1 MLDGKSFI
9 ESGKNKSWFDGI
21 LCLLV
26 ILNFLLVVLLRLYGT
41 AMYPFFV
48 LVLIWIASY
57 TGLLTLLIRRERLTD
72 TALISRKVH
81 LLALIVLAVIF
92 RCVFLG
98 ITDYISL
105 DPGWYVDFGRLMHSG
120 YTPYVD
126 FYFPY
131 PPVFA
136 YVIYAVTAFLPTVD
150 GFRMFSILMDAGVIV
165 VLWKLARRFVGV
177 KGASTAVI
185 AYALLPL
192 SIFESGWNAH
202 FEPLPNLLLL
212 LALWLFIENR
222 YKESGALL
230 GLSIATKIYPAI
242 VAPIFIY
249 AIKGWR
255 NRITYTLS
263 ICLAGL
269 LSYLPLLL
277 PAWLLELNNATGPLQ
292 QPSPSGVLDP
302 IIGFLQTLPPAA
314 VVVSLAIALT
324 TVLAVIYFLRLLS
337 QDTPNA
343 KMRIYYSA
351 GSAIG
356 LILVL
361 VGGFAGLFSLLP
373 FSTMA
378 DWRFPIDIGIVRGFV
393 SMCVGLAIIANVR
406 RDRADGVLRNKA
418 KETLLLLIGSTALLV
433 IVLSRLFFF
442 GWYLLWSIPFFLLL
456 RDRRLGYIVII
467 GLLLIFPNY
476 GSDNFSSV
484 GIRETRYWED
494 NFDSMNDW
502 SMHFNIKNSSVN
514 ASDLSMN
521 VTSDENGAQFRFD
534 TRSIVNSSFLD
545 DISFSYTQNVS
556 IVFDDSIDF
565 VTRIAASWD
574 WAFGHLAEMSL
585 TFKGNDSNGGSID
598 GSIIPRT
605 SVYTNISSIEKRYAF
620 SNAGSPTG
628 DGLVTLLNLT
638 IFPLQQAEASY
649 QVDYMY
655 TTHVGILQPLYFF
668 FIPAI
673 GSVLLITFVA
683 LSRELDRE
691 RTNDTRIER
700 NNLQNKAQQD
710 IRTLGSS
717 Q

>member
-1 MLDGKSFI
+1 MLDSTNFTKLGKH
-9 ESGKNKSWFDGI
+9 KRWYDGS
-21 LCLLV
+21 LFLLTV
-26 ILNFLLVVLLRLYGT
+26 LNLLLVVLLRFYGS
-41 AMYPFFV
+41 AMYPFFN

-57 TGLLTLLIRRERLTD
+57 TSLIALLIRRERLTE
-72 TALISRKVH
+72 TVLISKKVH
-81 LLALIVLAVIF
+81 LLALIAVAILF

-98 ITDYISL
+98 TNEIVSL
-105 DPGWYVDFGRLMHSG
+105 DPRWYIDFGRLMHSG
-120 YTPYVD
+120 YTPYVG

-136 YVIYAVTAFLPTVD
+136 YIVYTVTALLPTID
-150 GFRMFSILMDAGVIV
+150 GFRMFSILTDAGVII
-165 VLWKLARRFVGV
+165 VLWKLAQKLVGV

-185 AYALLPL
+185 AYALLPV

-222 YKESGALL
+222 YKGSGVLL

-249 AIKGWR
+249 TIKGWR

-263 ICLAGL
+263 VCLAGL
-269 LSYLPLLL
+269 LSYLPLML
-277 PAWLLELNNATGPLQ
+277 PAWLLGLNGANASLQ
-292 QPSPSGVLDP
+292 EPSSSGVLDP

-314 VVVSLAIALT
+314 VAVSLAIALA

-343 KMRIYYSA
+343 KMKIYYSA
-351 GSAIG
+351 GGMLG

-361 VGGFAGLFSLLP
+361 VGGVAGIFPLLP
-373 FSTMA
+373 LSTIP
-378 DWRFPIDIGIVRGFV
+378 DWRFPIDIGIVRGLV
-393 SMCVGLAIIANVR
+393 TVCVGLAIIVNVR
-406 RDRADGVLRNKA
+406 RDRASGSLGNKT
-418 KETLLLLIGSTALLV
+418 KETLLLLIGSTALLI

-442 GWYLLWSIPFFLLL
+442 GWYLLWSIPFFLLM

-476 GSDNFSSV
+476 TSDNFSSL
-484 GIRETRYWED
+484 GIKETRYWED
-494 NFDSMNDW
+494 NFDSVNDW
-502 SMHFNIKNSSVN
+502 SMHINIKGSSVN

-521 VTSDENGAQFRFD
+521 VISDENGARFRFD
-534 TRSIVNSSFLD
+534 TRNIVNSSFLEN
-545 DISFSYTQNVS
+545 ISFSYTQNVS
-556 IVFDDSIDF
+556 IVFNDSIDF

-585 TFKGNDSNGGSID
+585 TFKGNDSNGRSID
-598 GSIIPRT
+598 GSIIPT
-605 SVYTNISSIEKRYAF
+605 TNIYTNISSIEKRYAF
-620 SNAGSPTG
+620 SNAGSLTG
-628 DGLVTLLNLT
+628 DGLVTLLNVT

-649 QVDYMY
+649 KVDYIY
-655 TTHVGILQPLYFF
+655 TTHVGILRPLYFF
-668 FIPAI
+668 FIPAL
-673 GSVLLITFVA
+673 SSMLLIPFVA

-691 RTNDTRIER
+691 RTNDNRIEQK
-700 NNLQNKAQQD
+700 NLQNNAKQGNQSANN
-710 IRTLGSS
+710 GK
-717 Q
+717 